1 MKQEINC
8 VYYYVQQSSLL
19 HRWKWLVKDQIV
31 FYEWTFIKCLH
42 TCDNHDL
49 LCRHLAVFCSTS
61 VIGLSFEQSYA
72 NGTLALGTLP
82 FSISKKRGWSNCT
95 LITGLSDESMSD
107 RWPNC
112 AQRSDCQ
119 ARQSLMMTLWHGYRV
134 RKSKTHRIIFFF
146 NLFYLR
152 PMSFSVQ
159 KHKPPSFSRDVRLH
173 QNPIRKKLFWPFSEG
188 QILSSVRFKMNRIL
202 LLRWCVQ
209 TISLV

>member
-82 FSISKKRGWSNCT
+82 FSISKKRGWNNCT

-134 RKSKTHRIIFFF
+134 RKSKTHRITFFF
-146 NLFYLR
+146 KFILFETNELLCSKTQTSVSFQRCSSSPKPRLGKNGFDHLVKAKSCHQWDLKWIEFFCSAGVYR
-152 PMSFSVQ
+152 P
-159 KHKPPSFSRDVRLH
+159 LA
-173 QNPIRKKLFWPFSEG
+173 
-188 QILSSVRFKMNRIL
+188 
-202 LLRWCVQ
+202 
-209 TISLV
+209 

>member
-134 RKSKTHRIIFFF
+134 RKSKTHRITFFF
-146 NLFYLR
+146 IYLFYLR
-152 PMSFSVQ
+152 PMNFSVQ
-159 KHKPPSFSRDVRLH
+159 KHKPPSLSRDVHLH
-173 QNPIRKKLFWPFSEG
+173 QNPD
-188 QILSSVRFKMNRIL
+188 
-202 LLRWCVQ
+202 
-209 TISLV
+209 